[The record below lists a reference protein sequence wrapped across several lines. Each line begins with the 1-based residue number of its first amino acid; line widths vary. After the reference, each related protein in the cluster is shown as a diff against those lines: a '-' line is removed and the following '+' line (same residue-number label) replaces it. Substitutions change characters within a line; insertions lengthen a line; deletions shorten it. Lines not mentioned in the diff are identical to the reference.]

1 MRARSPR
8 ASIDARSLGPPATC
22 SIGADM
28 RGDHPQSIAK
38 HPKYVLFGHFGAG
51 NWGNECTLHAA
62 LQWFRRRRPDAQ
74 LTATSTTPADTTQ
87 RHGVQCFGLC
97 DAQRDGRAVRRKD
110 KPAWRRLL
118 QLMAAQPRQLLVM
131 VRALRSADALV
142 MTGTGMIT
150 DWGEGPLGLPFS
162 MWQWALVARALRC
175 RVIFMSVGV
184 EEIESRVA
192 RFWLRRALALATYR
206 SFRDAHSR
214 ARLTRLGMHYEAD
227 PLFPDLAFT
236 LPAPSVP
243 ASQRVVGLG
252 VFSYRSRGEGG
263 DEARAAYRAYIDK
276 LGQFISFLYER
287 GHGVRL
293 LIGDVSDIPVAEE
306 VLAWLRE
313 RALPA
318 PLFEEATTV
327 EQLLQQI
334 AQTDL
339 VVGTRFHTILLG
351 LRLGR
356 PAVSVSYE
364 RKNDVLME
372 SMGLAEYCQ
381 SLDEFDLERLI
392 AQFSQLEARAGELG
406 PRIAEHAA
414 GLAEQLET
422 QYRTLFGA

>member
-1 MRARSPR
+1 
-8 ASIDARSLGPPATC
+8 
-22 SIGADM
+22 M
-28 RGDHPQSIAK
+28 RGDHAHEPRSGRDHLATA
-38 HPKYVLFGHFGAG
+38 PTKYVFFGHFGAG

-62 LQWFRRRRPDAQ
+62 LLCLRRLRPDAQ
-74 LTATSTTPADTTQ
+74 LTATSTTPTDTTR
-87 RHGVQCFGLC
+87 RHGVESFGLC
-97 DAQRDGRAVRRKD
+97 DAQRDGRGVRRKD

-184 EEIESRVA
+184 EEIESWVA

-236 LPAPSVP
+236 LPAPEVARVP

-252 VFSYRSRGEGG
+252 VFSYRSRGEGS
-263 DEARAAYRAYIDK
+263 DEALAAYRAYIDK

-293 LIGDVSDIPVAEE
+293 LIGDVSDIPVAEA

-318 PLFEEATTV
+318 PLFEEATSV
-327 EQLLQQI
+327 EELLQQI

-381 SLDEFDLERLI
+381 SLDEFDLQRLI
-392 AQFSQLEARAGELG
+392 AQYCQLEARAGELG

>member
-1 MRARSPR
+1 
-8 ASIDARSLGPPATC
+8 
-22 SIGADM
+22 M
-28 RGDHPQSIAK
+28 RGDHAHEPRSDPGDRSPALAQRT
-38 HPKYVLFGHFGAG
+38 KYVFFGHFGAG
-51 NWGNECTLHAA
+51 NWGNECTLHAC
-62 LQWFRRRRPDAQ
+62 LHCVRQLRPDAQ
-74 LTATSTTPADTTQ
+74 LTATSTTPTDTTQ
-87 RHGVQCFGLC
+87 RHGVESFGLC

-131 VRALRSADALV
+131 LRALRSADALV

-192 RFWLRRALALATYR
+192 RFWLRQALALATYR

-214 ARLTRLGMHYEAD
+214 ARLARLGMHYEAD

-236 LPAPSVP
+236 LPAPP
-243 ASQRVVGLG
+243 APSAPPSQRVVGLG
-252 VFSYRSRGEGG
+252 VFSYRSRGEGS
-263 DEARAAYRAYIDK
+263 DEARAAYLAYLDK
-276 LGQFISFLYER
+276 LGQFIEFLYQR

-293 LIGDVSDIPVAEE
+293 LIGDVSDIPVAEA
-306 VLAWLRE
+306 VLGWLSE

-318 PLFEEATTV
+318 PVFEEATSV
-327 EQLLQQI
+327 DQLLQQI
-334 AQTDL
+334 AQTDW

-381 SLDEFDLERLI
+381 SLDELDLDRLI

-414 GLAEQLET
+414 GLAQQLET
-422 QYRTLFGA
+422 QYRALFGA